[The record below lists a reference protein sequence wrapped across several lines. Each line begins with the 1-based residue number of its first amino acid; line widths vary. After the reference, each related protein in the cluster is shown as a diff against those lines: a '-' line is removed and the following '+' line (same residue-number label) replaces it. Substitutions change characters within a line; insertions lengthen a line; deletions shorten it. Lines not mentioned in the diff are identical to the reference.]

1 MIKYQIYSKT
11 QNTELQKPCVATIG
25 KFDGVHLGHQKL
37 LNMVMQKAFELNL
50 VPTVITFEPHPR
62 EYFSSEIK
70 FRRLHTLE
78 EKIKSILNLGIAQV
92 IVLDF
97 NEFLEELTAQEFF
110 QEVIIDQLSVKS
122 MLVGDDFRFGKAQ
135 HCGIECLTELCT
147 KHKIELQIVDKVH
160 KDGKPISSSRMRQE
174 KYGE

>member
-37 LNMVMQKAFELNL
+37 LKSIVQKGIELNL
-50 VPTVITFEPHPR
+50 IPTVITFDPHPR
-62 EYFSSEIK
+62 EYFSDTIK
-70 FRRLHTLE
+70 FRCLQTLE
-78 EKIKSILNLGIAQV
+78 EKVNTILNLGVVQV
-92 IVLDF
+92 IVLEF

-110 QEVIIDQLSVKS
+110 QQVIINQLDVKLI
-122 MLVGDDFRFGKAQ
+122 LVGDDFRFGKGK
-135 HCGIECLTELCT
+135 HCDIDCLTELCT

-160 KDGKPISSSRMRQE
+160 KDGKPISSSIMRQE
-174 KYGE
+174 KFGE